1 MPNPV
6 HDLGEMTYALKDDE
20 EKAIENFLI
29 LSKHK
34 SKNLKTVWYLWYTPF
49 LVAYDNEI
57 VQKQNKKSGII
68 MYPFENILITNGM
81 TFSSTL
87 EEKR

>member
-6 HDLGEMTYALKDDE
+6 HDLGERTYALKDDE
-20 EKAIENFLI
+20 EKAIEKFLI

-34 SKNLKTVWYLWYTPF
+34 SKYLKTVWYLWYTPF

-57 VQKQNKKSGII
+57 VQKQKQNLSLSCI
-68 MYPFENILITNGM
+68 P
-81 TFSSTL
+81 L
-87 EEKR
+87 EIS